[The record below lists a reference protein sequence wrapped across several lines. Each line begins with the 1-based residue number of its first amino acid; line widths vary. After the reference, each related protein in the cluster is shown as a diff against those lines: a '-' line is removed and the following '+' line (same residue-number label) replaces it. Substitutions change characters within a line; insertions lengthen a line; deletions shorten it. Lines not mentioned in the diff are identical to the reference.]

1 MLIILLS
8 SVFSGVSYLSI
19 IAYSADI
26 ISSVNQSSFGFRI
39 VSQGD
44 IDYPLMRA
52 GVIRTPHG
60 DIKTPNFNLVGT
72 MGSVRFLPPS
82 DMRAVGAQ
90 VMLSN
95 GYHLYRRA
103 TVISASGGLARWSGW
118 QGPTFTDSGGFQVM
132 SLGSGLGKVISMAG
146 DKADQGELREPDERL
161 ALVDEEGVEFR
172 DPFSGR
178 IIKFTP
184 EISIA
189 TQHKIGA
196 DVMMSF
202 DELTNIN
209 DTYEYN
215 VRSLERTR
223 RWAERGLAE
232 HIKQTALRSDRPYQA
247 LYGVLQGSYFLDLRR
262 RAARDISRMNIDGH
276 YFDGFGLGGALDKAN
291 LSEILEAMNE
301 ILPADK
307 PRHLLGLSHPD
318 DIFVGVEAGVDTFDC
333 VAPTREAR
341 HGRIYTPDG
350 NYNIKRSMYRDDTR
364 VLAPGCDC
372 PTCRAGHTRAELRAL
387 LKSAESTERARAFN
401 LLTAHNTRFIIRLC
415 EQIRRAIMDG
425 SYRQFRDDFCRRYYR
440 A

>member
-1 MLIILLS
+1 
-8 SVFSGVSYLSI
+8 
-19 IAYSADI
+19 
-26 ISSVNQSSFGFRI
+26 
-39 VSQGD
+39 
-44 IDYPLMRA
+44 MRA

-72 MGSVRFLPPS
+72 MGLVRFLPPS

-202 DELTNIN
+202 DELTNI
-209 DTYEYN
+209 
-215 VRSLERTR
+215 S
-223 RWAERGLAE
+223 
-232 HIKQTALRSDRPYQA
+232 QA
-247 LYGVLQGSYFLDLRR
+247 LASG
-262 RAARDISRMNIDGH
+262 
-276 YFDGFGLGGALDKAN
+276 
-291 LSEILEAMNE
+291 
-301 ILPADK
+301 
-307 PRHLLGLSHPD
+307 
-318 DIFVGVEAGVDTFDC
+318 
-333 VAPTREAR
+333 
-341 HGRIYTPDG
+341 
-350 NYNIKRSMYRDDTR
+350 
-364 VLAPGCDC
+364 
-372 PTCRAGHTRAELRAL
+372 
-387 LKSAESTERARAFN
+387 
-401 LLTAHNTRFIIRLC
+401 
-415 EQIRRAIMDG
+415 
-425 SYRQFRDDFCRRYYR
+425 
-440 A
+440 